1 MEVEA
6 VSQTTSPS
14 THKPYGVAAVARVWQ
29 VPRSTFYA
37 VKARQSHPAGPPAKR
52 GPKTSHS
59 DSELTELIR
68 QQITASP
75 FHGEGHRKIW
85 ARLRSQD
92 VRTSKPRV
100 LRLMREA
107 QLLAPSRR
115 PRSPNTSIP
124 ARIITDRPNQVW
136 GTDGTTTVTLNE
148 GMVTVFAAIDHGT
161 ADCVGI
167 HAVKRATRFEA
178 LEPLR
183 QGVRDYFGG
192 FCAKAA
198 DGLVLRHD
206 HGTQYM
212 SDDFQREVRF
222 LGMKSS
228 PSFIRQPEGNGC
240 IERFFRTL
248 KEQLLWVRHFETLEQ
263 LQQALLEFKET
274 YNRRWLIGRLGY
286 KSPRQARQ
294 DLLAENIA
302 A

>member
-1 MEVEA
+1 
-6 VSQTTSPS
+6 
-14 THKPYGVAAVARVWQ
+14 
-29 VPRSTFYA
+29 
-37 VKARQSHPAGPPAKR
+37 
-52 GPKTSHS
+52 
-59 DSELTELIR
+59 
-68 QQITASP
+68 
-75 FHGEGHRKIW
+75 
-85 ARLRSQD
+85 
-92 VRTSKPRV
+92 
-100 LRLMREA
+100 
-107 QLLAPSRR
+107 
-115 PRSPNTSIP
+115 
-124 ARIITDRPNQVW
+124 
-136 GTDGTTTVTLNE
+136 
-148 GMVTVFAAIDHGT
+148 MVTVFAAIDHGT

-192 FCAKAA
+192 FCAKAG

-222 LGMKSS
+222 LGMQSS

-286 KSPRQARQ
+286 KPPRQARQ
-294 DLLAENIA
+294 DLLAEKIA